1 MKVTEEHDYFGR
13 GWSYPPVFDAN
24 QSEVLMT
31 EGVEDINNSLKIIL
45 TTKLGERIMLPKFG
59 CAMDDFVF
67 ETLDSATLTFIQD
80 MIRTAI
86 IYHEAR
92 IDLEDVLL
100 DLDNGSGTLN
110 INIFYKLR
118 NANSRFN
125 FVFPFYLNEANNPI

>member
-1 MKVTEEHDYFGR
+1 MKLIEEQDYFGR
-13 GWSYPPVFDAN
+13 GWSYPPVFDKN
-24 QSEVLMT
+24 TSEVLMT
-31 EGVEDINNSLKIIL
+31 KGIEDINNSLKIIL

-67 ETLDSATLTFIQD
+67 KSLDSATLTFIED

-92 IDLEDVLL
+92 IDLEEVKL

-110 INIFYKLR
+110 INIYYKLR

-125 FVFPFYLNEANNPI
+125 FVFPFYLNEANNSI